1 MVKNPPLNAGV
12 VGLIPGQG
20 TKGAFLVIQMVK
32 NLPAMW
38 ETWVPSLGREGP
50 PRREWLPTPVF
61 LPGEFHGQRR
71 LVAYS
76 PWGCKELD
84 TTDRVFLP
92 AASALDS
99 SSSFFQVVPAYTVDL
114 SLILLYIFCDPK
126 LSCHRANYLWNGEG
140 FLWGC
145 PVLPG

>member
-20 TKGAFLVIQMVK
+20 TKGASLVIQMVK

-71 LVAYS
+71 LVGYS
-76 PWGCKELD
+76 PWDQKHKD
-84 TTDRVFLP
+84 PYDPVNH
-92 AASALDS
+92 D
-99 SSSFFQVVPAYTVDL
+99 DL
-114 SLILLYIFCDPK
+114 QPPLL
-126 LSCHRANYLWNGEG
+126 
-140 FLWGC
+140 
-145 PVLPG
+145 